1 MGKNHQL
8 GSIIALSL
16 CSYAFVLFGMGAA
29 VDIKADELAF
39 VDETI
44 GVELQ
49 ISLAMGFLD
58 QNWIGDMF

>member
-1 MGKNHQL
+1 
-8 GSIIALSL
+8 
-16 CSYAFVLFGMGAA
+16 MGAA
-29 VDIKADELAF
+29 VDIKADDLAF

-58 QNWIGDMF
+58 PNWIGDMFSSK

>member
-1 MGKNHQL
+1 
-8 GSIIALSL
+8 
-16 CSYAFVLFGMGAA
+16 MGAA
-29 VDIKADELAF
+29 VDIKADDLAF

-58 QNWIGDMF
+58 QNWVGELFWSKLANGIFVDMRTMFRD